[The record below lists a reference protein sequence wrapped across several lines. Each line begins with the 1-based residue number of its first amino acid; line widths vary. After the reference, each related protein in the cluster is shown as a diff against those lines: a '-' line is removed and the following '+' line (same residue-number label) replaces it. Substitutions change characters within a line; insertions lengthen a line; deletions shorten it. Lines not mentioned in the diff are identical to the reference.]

1 MTTTIRFVIGF
12 CEVRLRFR
20 QLSLCVQL
28 GDLKGRFID
37 REQKIPCVN
46 QLVVF
51 YIQLNNTS
59 RHLWGDRNLFCAYFP
74 VACPRRLHVIIP
86 QPPSGKNR
94 NYRYND
100 C

>member
-1 MTTTIRFVIGF
+1 MIRFVIGF

-20 QLSLCVQL
+20 QLSLCIQL

-37 REQKIPCVN
+37 RERFPA
-46 QLVVF
+46 L
-51 YIQLNNTS
+51 TS
-59 RHLWGDRNLFCAYFP
+59 WLSFIFSSTIRRHLPGDRNLFCAYFP
-74 VACPRRLHVIIP
+74 VACPRRLHGVIP

>member
-37 REQKIPCVN
+37 REQKIPRVN

-51 YIQLNNTS
+51 YIQLNNTCLLYTS
-59 RHLWGDRNLFCAYFP
+59 DA
-74 VACPRRLHVIIP
+74 A
-86 QPPSGKNR
+86 
-94 NYRYND
+94 D
-100 C
+100 E

>member
-37 REQKIPCVN
+37 REQKIPRVN

-74 VACPRRLHVIIP
+74 RRVSTEIACNNSTATIRQEP
-86 QPPSGKNR
+86 QLPLQ
-94 NYRYND
+94 
-100 C
+100 

>member
-37 REQKIPCVN
+37 REQKIPRVN
-46 QLVVF
+46 QLVIVSIHSCAF
-51 YIQLNNTS
+51 ASWLSFIFSSTIRPDTCGVIETFSARIFPS
-59 RHLWGDRNLFCAYFP
+59 RVHGDCM
-74 VACPRRLHVIIP
+74 
-86 QPPSGKNR
+86 
-94 NYRYND
+94 
-100 C
+100 

>member
-37 REQKIPCVN
+37 REQKIPRVN

-74 VACPRRLHVIIP
+74 VGVSTEIACNNSTATIRQEP
-86 QPPSGKNR
+86 QLSLQ
-94 NYRYND
+94 
-100 C
+100 

>member
-37 REQKIPCVN
+37 REQKIPRVN

-51 YIQLNNTS
+51 IFSSTIRPDTCGVIETCSARIFPS
-59 RHLWGDRNLFCAYFP
+59 RVHGDCM
-74 VACPRRLHVIIP
+74 
-86 QPPSGKNR
+86 
-94 NYRYND
+94 
-100 C
+100 

>member
-37 REQKIPCVN
+37 REQKIPRVN

-51 YIQLNNTS
+51 IFSSTIRPDTCGVIETCCARIFPS
-59 RHLWGDRNLFCAYFP
+59 RVHGDCM
-74 VACPRRLHVIIP
+74 
-86 QPPSGKNR
+86 
-94 NYRYND
+94 
-100 C
+100 

>member
-37 REQKIPCVN
+37 REQKIPRVN

-51 YIQLNNTS
+51 LYSAQQYVPT
-59 RHLWGDRNLFCAYFP
+59 P
-74 VACPRRLHVIIP
+74 V
-86 QPPSGKNR
+86 G
-94 NYRYND
+94 
-100 C
+100 